1 MRRGEYLAFYGRGD
15 YDEGMPATAK
25 KLPASPPLPVWSLAD
40 LYDPNRD
47 GLLDAQME
55 TALAEAEALAKKYKG
70 RLRRLDGAG
79 LAEVIA
85 GYQNICEACG
95 RVASYAELDF
105 ATNMADAKRGQVN
118 QRMREAMSGVHACLL
133 FVTYEI
139 TEFDAD
145 HVAGLKADAKTN
157 QKANALAQYL
167 PWLRLLW
174 ARKPHQLSLEL
185 ETMLVERAPVGKQA
199 WIRLFDEMAA
209 GLRFDVDG
217 KQVTEADVLNMMSDA
232 DPAMRE
238 KAGLA
243 RSKTLTSHS
252 RTMALILNTIAKEK
266 AVDDKWRGF
275 ADPVSGR
282 NLANDVADEVVAA
295 LVATISQAM
304 PRLSHRYYAIKAKWM
319 GETQLAWW
327 DRNAPVPGEDE
338 RIFAWDEAQT
348 IVTQAF
354 ALFDPEFATLAQRFF
369 SKPWIDAQP
378 RPGKVSGAFSHATV
392 PSAHP
397 YILLNYYGRA
407 QDVMTLAHE
416 LGHGIHQLL
425 AARQGY
431 LLADTPLTLAETAS
445 SFAEMLVFTRLLK
458 TSTSKEARRALLAN
472 KIEDMLNTVARQIGF
487 HNFEYRFHQQRKQGE
502 LTASDIDT
510 LWMESQAHALGPAIR
525 LDDSYRPLWGFIP
538 HFVHT
543 PFYVYSYAFGD
554 GLVAAL
560 WQNYQTRSTTEETAF
575 ITHYKNLLAAGGS
588 QHHSEALAQ
597 FGLDASTPQFWQL
610 TVEMISD
617 MIDQLETALDE
628 DAPE

>member
-1 MRRGEYLAFYGRGD
+1 
-15 YDEGMPATAK
+15 MPATAS
-25 KLPASPPLPVWSLAD
+25 KLPASPPLPIWSLAD
-40 LYDPNRD
+40 LYDATRD
-47 GLLDAQME
+47 VSLDAAME
-55 TALAEAEALAKKYKG
+55 AALAAAEALAGEYKG
-70 RLRRLDGAG
+70 RLAGLDGAG
-79 LAEVIA
+79 LAVVIA
-85 GYQNICEACG
+85 EYQKICEACG
-95 RVASYAELDF
+95 RAVSYADLDF
-105 ATNMADAKRGQVN
+105 ATDIADDKRGQVN
-118 QRMREAMSGVHACLL
+118 QQMREAMSAVQACLL

-139 TEFDAD
+139 TAFDSD
-145 HVAGLKADAKTN
+145 HIASLKTSKN
-157 QKANALAQYL
+157 PLAQYL

-232 DPAMRE
+232 DPAVRE

-295 LVATISQAM
+295 LVATITEAM

-327 DRNAPVPGEDE
+327 DRNAPVPGEDR
-338 RIFAWDEAQT
+338 RIFSWEAAQT
-348 IVTQAF
+348 MVTQAL
-354 ALFDPEFATLAQRFF
+354 AEFDPEFATLAQKFF
-369 SKPWIDAQP
+369 KNPWIDACP
-378 RPGKVSGAFSHATV
+378 RAGKVSGAFSHATV

-397 YILLNYYGRA
+397 YILLNYYGRV

-425 AARQGY
+425 AAPQGY

-445 SFAEMLVFTRLLK
+445 CFAEMLVFTRLLE
-458 TSTSKEARRALLAN
+458 TSKTKEAKRALLAN

-487 HNFEYRFHQQRKQGE
+487 HNFEYGFHQERKTGE
-502 LTASDIDT
+502 LTARRIDD
-510 LWMESQAHALGPAIR
+510 LWMETQAHALGPAIR

-560 WQNYQTRSTTEETAF
+560 WQNYQNRNTSQKTDF

-588 QHHSEALAQ
+588 QHHSQALAQ
-597 FGLDASTPQFWQL
+597 FGLDAATPQFWQM
-610 TVEMISD
+610 TVEMIST
-617 MIDQLETALDE
+617 MIDQLETALDTS
-628 DAPE
+628 DG